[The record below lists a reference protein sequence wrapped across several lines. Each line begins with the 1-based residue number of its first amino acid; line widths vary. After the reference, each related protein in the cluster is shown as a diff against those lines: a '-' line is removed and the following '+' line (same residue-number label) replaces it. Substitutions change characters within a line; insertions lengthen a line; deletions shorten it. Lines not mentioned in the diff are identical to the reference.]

1 MKTNKHMR
9 KQRVFNLLMRPV
21 ALVALV
27 GGLSPAHAQEGATAA
42 ASIGSHRPGVVPLPT
57 RATLPNR
64 APARE
69 MITDDGGSGNARR
82 SVAQLIFALE
92 SDRRRTITVEVYNEQ
107 GCPMQRTV
115 LTALPGRNALA
126 MNVDRLRE
134 GRYVALMHDGVNA
147 RIVRFRR

>member
-1 MKTNKHMR
+1 
-9 KQRVFNLLMRPV
+9 
-21 ALVALV
+21 
-27 GGLSPAHAQEGATAA
+27 
-42 ASIGSHRPGVVPLPT
+42 
-57 RATLPNR
+57 
-64 APARE
+64 